1 MILAENISFQIGKAC
16 LLNRASF
23 RFDKPEFV
31 AVIGP
36 NGAGKSTL
44 LQLLSGLYKPTT
56 GSVLI
61 NGKGTHLWSASEFAG
76 FRAYLQ
82 QQQSVFESF
91 TVEDVLMMGRTIHIN
106 SKPGVPDQEMVE
118 QALIQLGLNDR
129 KHQPFN
135 HLSGGEQQRIQF
147 ARTLLQLRDST
158 SESLAGKTLFL
169 DEPLNNLDLYYQY
182 NLLQLARTNVVEK
195 HGMVIAVLHDLNMAY
210 QFADRVIVLSNG
222 NTICDAPTEEALNQE
237 LLSRVYGM
245 HIQKHESGNQPT
257 YFSASNAIRKS
268 VINGLNELRLQH

>member
-1 MILAENISFQIGKAC
+1 MILAENISFQVGKAC

-23 RFDKPEFV
+23 RFDQPEFV

-44 LQLLSGLYKPTT
+44 LQLLSGFYKPTT

-61 NGKGTHLWSASEFAG
+61 NGKGTHLWSASEFAH

-91 TVEDVLMMGRTIHIN
+91 TVEDVLMMGRTIHVA
-106 SKPGVPDQEMVE
+106 SKPGVADQELVTQM
-118 QALIQLGLNDR
+118 LLLLDLYDR
-129 KHQPFN
+129 RTEPFN

-147 ARTLLQLRDST
+147 ARTLLQLKSPLT
-158 SESLAGKTLFL
+158 ESLAGKTLFL

-182 NLLQLARTNVVEK
+182 NLLQLARTHVVEQQ
-195 HGMVIAVLHDLNMAY
+195 GTVIAVLHDINMAH

-222 NTICDAPTEEALNQE
+222 NSICDAPSEEALNPE

-245 HIQKHESGNQPT
+245 HIQKHESANQMT
-257 YFSASNAIRKS
+257 YFSASNAVPELGTNK
-268 VINGLNELRLQH
+268 LKELRLQH